1 MVIEVRCTKRS
12 RGRVCT
18 VLSKVKILFI
28 FSVYT
33 SWFTC
38 SVMSQAPKLSTGRD
52 CLDWFLVSWEQ
63 LAELDK
69 VACAGVS
76 EMSASFEVGSLNEEW
91 FFVRLK
97 DEKTKIVSEYLE
109 IQTVYA
115 NGAGAGYWRK
125 QLRRGDTFG
134 WATGDRSQPLS
145 GFRKLTE
152 KQQGNS
158 MDDRNLEVL
167 KIRYPDPFTLTVASA
182 SCYGEHYDWTFFANL
197 FEKGKLEDVEAN
209 DEKVLMCASTT
220 EYLSMQMEF
229 SSKTGMPLRTV
240 GYFRDDKAENGRG
253 KINFES
259 KVKWEEV
266 DAKREIFAPVSITN
280 FTHNVNLKNT
290 GSRLCEISCSYKVN
304 DISPD
309 LLSDEN
315 LSSVL
320 ESRGD
325 IAELR
330 EELIKKVYKAA
341 KRE

>member
-1 MVIEVRCTKRS
+1 MIEVRCTKRS
-12 RGRVCT
+12 RARVCT
-18 VLSKVKILFI
+18 VLSKVKILVI
-28 FSVYT
+28 FFVYT

-38 SVMSQAPKLSTGRD
+38 SVMSQTPELRSGKD
-52 CLDWFLVSWEQ
+52 CLDWFLISWESLSNQ
-63 LAELDK
+63 DK

-76 EMSASFEVGSLNEEW
+76 EMSVSFGAGTMEQEW
-91 FFVRLK
+91 FFVRIK
-97 DEKTKIVSEYLE
+97 DDKTKIVSEYLE
-109 IQTVYA
+109 MQTIYA
-115 NGAGAGYWRK
+115 NGAGTGHWRK
-125 QLRRGDTFG
+125 QLRRGDSFA
-134 WATGDRSQPLS
+134 WASGDRSRPLS
-145 GFRKLTE
+145 DFRTLTAKE
-152 KQQGNS
+152 QGS
-158 MDDRNLEVL
+158 SSDERNLQVL
-167 KIRYPDPFTLTVASA
+167 QYRYPDPFILTISSA
-182 SCYGEHYDWTFFANL
+182 SCYDEYYDWTFFANL

-229 SSKTGMPLRTV
+229 NSKTGMPLRTV

-280 FTHNVNLKNT
+280 LAHNVNLSNT

-315 LSSVL
+315 LSSIL